1 MLRKH
6 FVQVL
11 ADAYRHNLV
20 SDPMLTLQQGSIVE
34 VPVPITECER
44 RISFILTWDD
54 PLAQLEMDVRAPD
67 GTLFTPTL
75 PASNQLVHYGAQPT
89 HRYYQIAFPPLNPG
103 SGLSIGPDQLG
114 QWIMRINP
122 VSLPGGTGRCTTS
135 VMVESDLELQ
145 AVVHA
150 VDTSSPLQLEAS
162 ILHQGAP
169 VDNAQAVLTLTAPLK
184 SLAQVSTPAVIQQA
198 LQADIHPIPTGRKP
212 LIPTKTTKYQLH
224 PAERGRYM
232 LELPPPKLDGVYDF
246 VIQAT
251 GKACGGTFE
260 RYKAFS
266 LYVGGKPNGTQ
277 TKITADRTG
286 THTANVTVTPR
297 DARGKPLGPGR
308 GALLQPAMRGARI
321 SPIRDNFD
329 GSYTFQVVWDGRRK
343 QPTMR
348 LKIGDESV
356 TVSL

>member
-1 MLRKH
+1 M
-6 FVQVL
+6 
-11 ADAYRHNLV
+11 V
-20 SDPMLTLQQGSIVE
+20 SDPILTLQQGSIVE

-54 PLAQLEMDVRAPD
+54 PLAQIEMDVRAPD
-67 GTLFTPTL
+67 GTLFTPTS
-75 PASNQLVHYGAQPT
+75 PASNQLVRYGAQPSY
-89 HRYYQIAFPPLNPG
+89 RYYQIAFPPLNPG
-103 SGLSIGPDQLG
+103 SGLSIGPAQLG

-122 VSLPGGTGRCTTS
+122 VSLPGGTGRCTTG

-145 AVVHA
+145 AIVHA
-150 VDTSSPLQLEAS
+150 VDTSSPLQVTAT
-162 ILHQGAP
+162 ILHQGTP
-169 VDNAQAVLTLTAPLK
+169 VDNAQAILTLTAPLK
-184 SLAQVSTPAVIQQA
+184 SLAQVSTSAVVQKA
-198 LQADIHPIPTGRKP
+198 LQADIHPIPTGQKP

-224 PAERGRYM
+224 PAERGRYV

-266 LYVGGKPNGTQ
+266 LYIGGRPHGPQ
-277 TKITADRTG
+277 TRITVDRTG
-286 THTANVTVTPR
+286 SHSASVTVTPR
-297 DARGKPLGPGR
+297 DVQGHSLGPGQT
-308 GALLQPAMRGARI
+308 ALLQPAMRGAKI
-321 SPIRDNFD
+321 SPIRDNLD
-329 GSYTFQVVWDGRRK
+329 GSYTFQVVWGGRRR

-356 TVSL
+356 TASL